1 MYVPLTPI
9 INKKK
14 VYKKYL
20 ISIKRHKRHK
30 EHPWHSPSLF
40 ILAFLVSSILERNR
54 AGVVLR
60 ESS

>member
-20 ISIKRHKRHK
+20 ISIKRHK
-30 EHPWHSPSLF
+30 EHPWHSPSPF
-40 ILAFLVSSILERNR
+40 ILAFLVSFILERNR